1 MTGAAGVA
9 GFAGFAG
16 LLWCLAVALA
26 DVIGAGFRRA
36 LSAVGEVAS

>member
-1 MTGAAGVA
+1 MTGAAGAA
-9 GFAGFAG
+9 GSAGFAG
-16 LLWCLAVALA
+16 LGRRLAVALA